1 MRNEMFNKK
10 VLLLILIALVALSA
24 VGTGCTSEKGTPGID
39 LVPHQAD
46 IVADVNLFRIFSD
59 PDVLDLVNEI
69 GANLEEPK
77 TFDELLDQL
86 EDETGIDLRDFS
98 KMVIFGD
105 TEFEDYVGA
114 IVKGDFDQEALI
126 DIVESQFSEETT
138 STSYKGYTLYLIAD
152 EDEETAICLLDDNSI
167 AFGTAVTVKDA
178 IDVKE
183 GASPVGEPVSNT
195 YTALGEA
202 WAKVAMETPTEEVEE
217 ITEGVLPGL
226 TVFQDIE
233 SIGIS
238 FSKVGANLSFQL
250 KLLCSGSAAAKG
262 VEATLGAI
270 PDLLAF
276 VPDLPGELVEIVD
289 RLKVTQTDSWV
300 TVSLEVT
307 DTEIQEWTEA
317 LGSGLGD
324 MWNVE

>member
-1 MRNEMFNKK
+1 MFRKAA
-10 VLLLILIALVALSA
+10 LFLIVIALASLSA
-24 VGTGCTSEKGTPGID
+24 VGMGCTSEKWTPGID

-98 KMVIFGD
+98 KIVIFGD

-126 DIVESQFSEETT
+126 DTVESQFGEEMT
-138 STSYKGYTLYLIAD
+138 STSYKGYTLYLMAN

-226 TVFQDIE
+226 TVLQDIE

-238 FSKVGANLSFQL
+238 FSKIGANLSFQL
-250 KLLCSGSAAAKG
+250 KLLCSGSAAAED
-262 VEATLGAI
+262 VEATLSAI

-276 VPDLPGELVEIVD
+276 VPDLPDEVVELVD

-300 TVSLEVT
+300 TVSFEAT
-307 DTEIQEWTEA
+307 KTEIRAWAQD
-317 LGSGLGD
+317 LGPAFGD
-324 MWNVE
+324 IWSME